1 MLLWLEWLPD
11 MSGGAT
17 SFEDVGG
24 FGLSEERPGALL
36 PYPPPKKKVD
46 ILYPSLKAYMS
57 HFRRS
62 STSRPDWLKIA
73 FNVPFLSSSWR
84 GTEKTISPFWRTT

>member
-24 FGLSEERPGALL
+24 FRLSEERPGALL
-36 PYPPPKKKVD
+36 PYPPPKKSGHP
-46 ILYPSLKAYMS
+46 ISITEGLYVS
-57 HFRRS
+57 FQ
-62 STSRPDWLKIA
+62 KI
-73 FNVPFLSSSWR
+73 FDF
-84 GTEKTISPFWRTT
+84 